1 MKGRVNT
8 MKVTLDLISSND
20 LTISPYIHGT
30 FFENF
35 GTTTY
40 DGIYVGKDSPI
51 ENINGIR
58 KSVIDGIKEAGITA
72 IRWPGGCCADHY
84 HWKWGIGK
92 ERKNKM
98 FMLLNKRDKEIWRND
113 FGTDEFIELCRLTG
127 AEPVLVINT
136 ATGTP
141 EEFRDWFEYC
151 NGPAE
156 TEYGA
161 MRAENGHPEPY
172 NVKIWGIGNT
182 DENVWVA
189 DYNNPESYARNYM
202 RFTTVLR
209 ETIDDQDM
217 KVIGLGLSK
226 RHMMPGWVEKC
237 LDVQTGFGTRR
248 APDMLS
254 VHHYIGGAKG
264 TYRECGDGVDYSDEQ
279 YYYTLDAVKHYEQ
292 DIELHRQY
300 IAEHGNKR
308 QKTTICFDE
317 WGLWHPEATIE
328 AGQRQRQ
335 TMRDG
340 IFAALTLHLFYRKC
354 DIVEFAMETQTC
366 NLLQSLFETQDE
378 KCFKTPTF
386 YVMKMFR
393 DHLGNTPVAL
403 QCDDEMTDVFASK
416 SSDGKKLVVTIANK
430 DLYESKEAITAPEG
444 YTLSSA
450 SIIYAEDVRAYNT
463 FEDPF
468 VIKESVFEG
477 DTIPPHSIVKFVFE
491 K

>member
-1 MKGRVNT
+1 MKI
-8 MKVTLDLISSND
+8 TLDLTNTEK

-151 NGPAE
+151 NGPVE

-161 MRAENGHPEPY
+161 IRAENGHPEAY

-182 DENVWVA
+182 DENVWWA
-189 DYNNPESYARNYM
+189 DFNNPSSYAKNYM

-209 ETIDDQDM
+209 EWRDDL
-217 KVIGLGLSK
+217 KLIGLGLSK
-226 RHMMPGWVEKC
+226 RHKMPGWVEKC
-237 LDVQTGFGTRR
+237 LDELTGFGTRK

-254 VHHYIGGAKG
+254 VHHYLGGAKG
-264 TYRECGDGVDYSDEQ
+264 TYRECGEAVDYSDEQ
-279 YYYTLDAVKHYEQ
+279 YYYTLDAVKHYEE

-300 IAEHGNKR
+300 IAEHGNKK

-328 AGQRQRQ
+328 SGQRQRQ

-366 NLLQSLFETQDE
+366 NLLQSLFETKEE

-393 DHLGNTPVAL
+393 DHLGNTPVSL
-403 QCDDEMTDVFASK
+403 TCDDEMADVFASE
-416 SSDGKKLVVTIANK
+416 SADGKKLIITAVNK
-430 DLYESKEAITAPEG
+430 DLSESKKAISAPEG
-444 YTLSSA
+444 YSLSSA
-450 SIIYAEDVRAYNT
+450 SIIYAENVRAYNT
-463 FEDPF
+463 FEDPY
-468 VIKESVFEG
+468 VIKESSFES
-477 DTIPPHSIVKFVFE
+477 DIIPPHSIVKFVFE